1 MSHQTDP
8 VPGPLPDR
16 DLAVYHVLW
25 SSWVLVIATCGS
37 LECHSSWKTP
47 PEAYEKPP
55 PERPYMVASQ
65 KIYVNSQTA
74 MKSL

>member
-1 MSHQTDP
+1 MSLT
-8 VPGPLPDR
+8 LY
-16 DLAVYHVLW
+16 LALCHTETWLYHVLL

-47 PEAYEKPP
+47 KERYEKPP
-55 PERPYMVASQ
+55 PERPYMVTSQ